1 MCVMRWGWE
10 GTQHVRK
17 RKIEQYK
24 KGLTP
29 MLKSLPQ
36 GTRSEIYNKSL
47 AGH

>member
-10 GTQHVRK
+10 CTQHVRK

-29 MLKSLPQ
+29 TLKSLPPGDQ
-36 GTRSEIYNKSL
+36 V
-47 AGH
+47 